1 MLFCID
7 FSKDLVEM
15 VSDHN
20 SILDILEIMEFN
32 VNDFN
37 DVAISKINITT
48 QSSVMENAFL
58 KSNFQSNINQKFIIS
73 YLKKN
78 LVYFIACYVSILSR
92 NSSHN

>member
-1 MLFCID
+1 
-7 FSKDLVEM
+7 M

-20 SILDILEIMEFN
+20 SILDILEVMEFN

-37 DVAISKINITT
+37 YIAIPKIKIPKINITT

-78 LVYFIACYVSILSR
+78 LVYVIACYVSILSR
-92 NSSHN
+92 NSSYN